1 MNVPLA
7 IPLSARLAGLFIVGA
22 VLGGLL
28 NWAIYRWAWNKRSIS
43 PWSAPPQNVPPRSTA
58 DCVPILGWFGLRR
71 EHATHGAGFWVRP
84 LLIELALAVGLPWL
98 YWWEV
103 VQQALLP
110 PFAPGLPLAPLVA
123 LPGDVLHLQY
133 LGHVVLIALM
143 TVATFI
149 DIDERLIPDQ
159 ITVPGTLAGLLLA
172 ALAPWSLLP
181 VLQIAPPPLP
191 AEFAAPLTVPF
202 QLTGK
207 FQIYLQFLTFVSP
220 HLWIETMAVVLP
232 GAQLALALACY
243 WLWIFALLPRPW
255 YGRHGLGRALGV
267 ASARMFRALRTPPP
281 LVLLAL
287 GTAGVVVVWTF
298 GGANWAGLLTALI
311 GLVGGGGIVWAV
323 RIIGAVT
330 LRKEAMGFGD
340 VLLMMMVGTFIG
352 WQASLIVFFIAPFA
366 GLVIGLVNLLI
377 RRDESI
383 PYGPFLCLATLVVI
397 LAWAAIWG
405 WAEIY
410 FSLGWLVPGVLVA
423 CLAAMT
429 IMLLVMRRA
438 REALSARRA

>member
-1 MNVPLA
+1 LD
-7 IPLSARLAGLFIVGA
+7 R
-22 VLGGLL
+22 
-28 NWAIYRWAWNKRSIS
+28 
-43 PWSAPPQNVPPRSTA
+43 
-58 DCVPILGWFGLRR
+58 VPILGWFGLRR
-71 EHATHGAGFWVRP
+71 EFKSHGAGFWVRP

-98 YWWEV
+98 YWREV
-103 VQQALLP
+103 AQQALLP
-110 PFAPGLPLAPLVA
+110 DFARGLA
-123 LPGDVLHLQY
+123 LPSDVLHLQY
-133 LGHVVLIALM
+133 ISHVVLIALM

-149 DIDERLIPDQ
+149 DIDERLIPDE
-159 ITVPGTLAGLLLA
+159 ITVTGTLAGLLLA

-181 VLQIAPPPLP
+181 VLQVSALPLP
-191 AEFAAPLTVPF
+191 AEFAAPLALPA
-202 QLTGK
+202 QLA
-207 FQIYLQFLTFVSP
+207 QALQPQQVYLQFLTFVSP
-220 HLWIETMAVVLP
+220 HLWIETLAAVPP

-243 WLWIFALLPRPW
+243 WLWIFAVLPRPW

-267 ASARMFRALRTPPP
+267 ATARMFRALRTPLP
-281 LVLLAL
+281 LVLLVF
-287 GTAGVVVVWTF
+287 GTAGIVAVWTF
-298 GGANWAGLLTALI
+298 GGANWAGLLTALV

-323 RIIGAVT
+323 RLIGAAA

-340 VLLMMMVGTFIG
+340 VLLMMMIGTFIG

-366 GLVIGLVNLLI
+366 GLVIGLLNLLV

-397 LAWAAIWG
+397 LAWAAIWS

-410 FSLGWLVPGVLVA
+410 FSIGWLVPGVLVA

-429 IMLLVMRRA
+429 VMLLVMRLA